1 MHTRLLV
8 CIIMNDTLRN
18 ILSFLVGF
26 LTACATFIY
35 INIATAQEIVINDTP
50 LSDVTILD
58 TADTSF
64 NVDLTVSDEISSGY
78 IEPLKPAP
86 DLSQS
91 VLALKDTNILN
102 DEKLLKDSQEIVFF
116 EKKEYLQV
124 KDMINVYQSP
134 DGWGYQTVEKLQDK
148 IIYTGYGI
156 NSKDYTY
163 TVDISAVTSIASSTK
178 PRI

>member
-1 MHTRLLV
+1 MDNTSSKVFLL
-8 CIIMNDTLRN
+8 L
-18 ILSFLVGF
+18 ILLLSIFGLFLVYS
-26 LTACATFIY
+26 AS
-35 INIATAQEIVINDTP
+35 AQEIVINDTP
-50 LSDVTILD
+50 LSEVTILD
-58 TADTSF
+58 TADTSI
-64 NVDLTVSDEISSGY
+64 VSDSY
-78 IEPLKPAP
+78 LEPLKSAP

-91 VLALKDTNILN
+91 VLALKDKKILK

-163 TVDISAVTSIASSTK
+163 TVDIPAVNSIASSTK
-178 PRI
+178 PRV